1 MKWWRNWNYK
11 WCLRFFKMWGDL
23 FCFDEED
30 LKIAEIVYRHSP
42 YAWWWNLVPISGWL
56 AFLFYFEMAK
66 LDKRRYELEERKK
79 KL

>member
-1 MKWWRNWNYK
+1 MKRWRQWNYK
-11 WCLRFFKMWGDL
+11 QCLKFFQMWGDL

-30 LKIAEIVYRHSP
+30 FKIAEIVYSRSP

-56 AFLFYFEMAK
+56 FFLFEFEMNK
-66 LDKRRYELEERKK
+66 INKRRWELEQRKN